1 MSSDVQ
7 NPKIAASNFQQEEN
21 NGDRGT
27 TRGEEKYAGLC
38 NAKRNTRLVHMSNL
52 VRNLP
57 N

>member
-38 NAKRNTRLVHMSNL
+38 NAKRNTRLVYMSNL